1 MRKSILNVFCGYQAR
16 YEKQFEEIKNR
27 SAYWDLLNKKMMELN
42 LNNVEQKLIKDD
54 FLKQEALMYREKY
67 WQS

>member
-1 MRKSILNVFCGYQAR
+1 MRKSISNVFCGYQAR

>member
-1 MRKSILNVFCGYQAR
+1 
-16 YEKQFEEIKNR
+16 
-27 SAYWDLLNKKMMELN
+27 MMELN

-67 WQS
+67 RRNDTDERGCLLKTSSR